1 MQTQEQRAQWLA
13 AKGTGNTEKVVMTLE
28 GETVSVLP
36 LWVAVHQSLEGGLA
50 RCAELKLACCHAQV
64 WPTVVSMA
72 AA

>member
-13 AKGTGNTEKVVMTLE
+13 AKSTGSTEKVVMALG

-50 RCAELKLACCHAQV
+50 RCAETKLACHHA
-64 WPTVVSMA
+64 
-72 AA
+72 